1 MNLYQDQEA
10 ALEIAKRERFC
21 IVTGGAGTG
30 KSTVID
36 AIIREH
42 AKPGFRISLAAP
54 SGKAAKRL
62 SEVTGR
68 EASTIHRL
76 LEPSKV
82 QGGFEFARNDR
93 RMLDA
98 DLIVVDETSMV
109 DISLMARFM
118 DAVSPGTKVVLV
130 GDHYQLPPVGPGCP
144 FKDMLESKAVPAAEL
159 TIIKR
164 QKDGLIVQNA
174 HRIKSGQDILVDNGQ
189 ARDFFFVQR
198 DAEEAILMKIGEF
211 FGSTLLAD
219 RKVDPL
225 RDVQVISPLREKTAL
240 SCRSI
245 NAELQKRL
253 NPSEPVSGCPFK
265 PGDKVI
271 QGRNDYDRNIVNGDM
286 GFVAGINREDK
297 VIVVNFENPDRR
309 VKLPLHKNDLDLAYA
324 ITVHKSQGSEWP
336 IVVMP
341 IHRNISG
348 RLMQRNLLYTAVTRA
363 ENLLILIGMRDEIPR
378 IVQRNEQ
385 GRRFSNLAEILNGK
399 ET

>member
-363 ENLLILIGMRDEIPR
+363 KNLLILIGMRDEIPR